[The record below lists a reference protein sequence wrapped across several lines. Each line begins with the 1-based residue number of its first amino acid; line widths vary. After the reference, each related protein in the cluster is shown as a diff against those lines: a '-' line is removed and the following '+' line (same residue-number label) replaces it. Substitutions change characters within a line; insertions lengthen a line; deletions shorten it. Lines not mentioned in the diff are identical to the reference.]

1 MISQKNLGSPIT
13 QRLKGNLSTAWSKK
27 SNPHKFD
34 GENYYQWTPAFH
46 DKERVEATAERA
58 RTLGYNARVVEV
70 KEGYEIY
77 IRRK

>member
-1 MISQKNLGSPIT
+1 MTGQDSPFT
-13 QRLKGNLSTAWSKK
+13 SRLKTNLETAWIKK

-34 GENYYQWTPAFH
+34 GENYYLWTPAFH
-46 DKERVEATAERA
+46 IKERVEGTAERA